1 MYKLKLQE
9 YRPPERNFTKKK
21 ETRLSWFDIMHLIF
35 RFWAKSKSI
44 HVQRRPSK
52 QYHKTVSSEHHY
64 NKRMKPSLKLI
75 DY

>member
-35 RFWAKSKSI
+35 RFWAKSK
-44 HVQRRPSK
+44 RDTCP
-52 QYHKTVSSEHHY
+52 EEA
-64 NKRMKPSLKLI
+64 LKAI
-75 DY
+75 P